1 MDTFPV
7 AQSTG
12 FMRVCEWMQQR
23 EYLSRQASSGEKGKE
38 PVWVWYVALW

>member
-12 FMRVCEWMQQR
+12 FMRVYVWMQQW
-23 EYLSRQASSGEKGKE
+23 EYLSRQASSGEKVWY
-38 PVWVWYVALW
+38 VWVWYVALW